1 MASVVNT
8 YARAF
13 AEVVLS
19 KRLDEARILGETEQM
34 AALVRENKQ
43 LREVWEAPSIPEPQ
57 KREVLDGIVARLG
70 VSAPV
75 RNFMA
80 VLIDR
85 RRTRFLEEI
94 VAQFRNELN
103 QRLGRAE
110 AEITTIR
117 ELAPQERRSLEA
129 DLAQATGKQILARYS
144 QDGNILGGVI
154 ARVGSTVYDGSIK
167 TQLERIRQQIVG
179 A

>member
-1 MASVVNT
+1 
-8 YARAF
+8 
-13 AEVVLS
+13 
-19 KRLDEARILGETEQM
+19 
-34 AALVRENKQ
+34 
-43 LREVWEAPSIPEPQ
+43 
-57 KREVLDGIVARLG
+57 
-70 VSAPV
+70 
-75 RNFMA
+75 MA

-110 AEITTIR
+110 AEITTAR
-117 ELAPQERRSLEA
+117 ELAPQERRTLEA
-129 DLAQATGKQILARYS
+129 DLAQATGKQILARYT
-144 QDGNILGGVI
+144 QDRNILGGVI

-167 TQLERIRQQIVG
+167 TQLERIRQLIVG